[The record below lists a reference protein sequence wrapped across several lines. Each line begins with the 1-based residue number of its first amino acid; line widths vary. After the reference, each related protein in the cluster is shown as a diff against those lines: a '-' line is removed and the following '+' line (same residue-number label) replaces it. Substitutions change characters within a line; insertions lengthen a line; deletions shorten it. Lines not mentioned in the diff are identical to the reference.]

1 MADRTRR
8 LVLGVF
14 AAMVSVGL
22 VIGLALGVVVAK
34 RRGGA
39 EQPSRSAAPPPSAA
53 PPASPAASVFAE
65 AMSAQRAADPVAM
78 HTALERAVRLDPS
91 FGPAHLQ
98 LGLSAL
104 TGGAA
109 AARSPLDAAARH
121 EGSLSARE
129 RALLHAVQPCVGSQ
143 AADLT
148 PCLGTL
154 RALLAGE
161 LATDPFAHALVGW
174 LLLRVG
180 EPGEG
185 LTVATRGIELD
196 PRFAFGWLTR
206 GALEAFLGRYDDAL
220 SSFEACAKQS
230 PGATACLRA
239 KVYLHSHLGERDA
252 CERTARLLVDRSPS
266 DPVAAQILADALAA
280 NHRPEAEVEAA
291 VARAVELA
299 PDDAKPA
306 LRARLEGAL
315 AARRGDLTT
324 AAAKY
329 EVALGA
335 SVSGAGVD
343 PRRSRHTL
351 LPLLELLHELDKD
364 AYAVQLA
371 DGLEAEAKDDGAA
384 LEAEP
389 YAPLL
394 QTTPMLVAARHRG
407 KAIDSAERR
416 RALETFEAS
425 GTASAS
431 RALAPFLWLA
441 TWGATADTKSDAEDA
456 FGRLRTGH
464 LSLPT
469 YAPGLP
475 RLSGRALR
483 LAGRLDEAIADLE
496 PASRS
501 CLALSAPLADVQ
513 ASYELGLA
521 LEAKKDKRAACDA
534 FRVVVEAWGQMRKPP
549 LTARRARKRLAA
561 LGCKRG

>member
-14 AAMVSVGL
+14 TAMVSVGL

-39 EQPSRSAAPPPSAA
+39 EQPSSTAAPLPSAA
-53 PPASPAASVFAE
+53 PPASPAASAFTE

-78 HTALERAVRLDPS
+78 HAALERAVRLDPS

-98 LGLSAL
+98 LALSAL

-109 AARSPLDAAARH
+109 GARAPLDAAARH
-121 EGSLSARE
+121 EASLSERD
-129 RALLHAVQPCVGSQ
+129 RALLHAVQPCVGAQ
-143 AADLT
+143 TADLA

-154 RALLAGE
+154 RALLAGD
-161 LATDPFAHALVGW
+161 LATDPFAHALFGW

-220 SSFEACAKQS
+220 ASFEACAKQS

-239 KVYLHSHLGERDA
+239 KVYVHSHLGERDA
-252 CERTARLLVDRSPS
+252 CERTARLLADRSPS

-280 NHRPEAEVEAA
+280 NRRPEVEAA

-343 PRRSRHTL
+343 PRRSRNTL
-351 LPLLELLHELDKD
+351 WPLLELLHELDKD

-371 DGLEAEAKDDGAA
+371 DGLEAGAKGDGAA
-384 LEAEP
+384 FDADP

-394 QTTPMLVAARHRG
+394 QTAPMLVVARHRA

-416 RALETFEAS
+416 RALELFEAS
-425 GTASAS
+425 RSSAS
-431 RALAPFLWLA
+431 RALAPFFWLA
-441 TWGATADTKSDAEDA
+441 TWGATADTKSDAVDA
-456 FGRLRTGH
+456 FDRLRAGH

-475 RLSGRALR
+475 RLSGRPLR

-521 LEAKKDKRAACDA
+521 FEAKKDKRAACEA
-534 FRVVVEAWGQMRKPP
+534 FRVVVEAWGQARKPP